1 MSEYKCKICDGDLA
15 YKRTREDFFEGDSVE
30 IFKCLKCGKT
40 YERYIPR

>member
-30 IFKCLKCGKT
+30 IFNK
-40 YERYIPR
+40 YEKNLEDLL